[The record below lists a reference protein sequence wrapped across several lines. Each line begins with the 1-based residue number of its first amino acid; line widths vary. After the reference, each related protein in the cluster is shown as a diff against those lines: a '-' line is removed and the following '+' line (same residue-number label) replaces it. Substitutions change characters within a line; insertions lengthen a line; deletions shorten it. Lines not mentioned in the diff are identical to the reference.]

1 MTWNRSFGGI
11 AIASIIAWCTPS
23 AIAFRYS
30 GVAPSRSEMRT
41 SGILPPSSS
50 VWLSQLYALEKMRG
64 ECPMS
69 RRNLLPKGRIGTRRH
84 IHIEVPLLCRIR
96 HCVTIL
102 VRRISTAP
110 RRRFFFSWRS
120 RELPHGRILHS
131 TQRRQ
136 RRVRH
141 RYTSRRRRTRIVE
154 NPIGKLPR
162 RFVGSNVLRCHNRH
176 AAAFIH
182 HYSGAVH
189 NRPVSC
195 FH

>member
-1 MTWNRSFGGI
+1 
-11 AIASIIAWCTPS
+11 
-23 AIAFRYS
+23 
-30 GVAPSRSEMRT
+30 MRT

-69 RRNLLPKGRIGTRRH
+69 RWNLLPKGGIGTRSH

-102 VRRISTAP
+102 VSRITSAP
-110 RRRFFFSWRS
+110 RRRFFCSRRS

-131 TQRRQ
+131 TRRRQ
-136 RRVRH
+136 RRGRH

-162 RFVGSNVLRCHNRH
+162 RFVRPNVLGRHNRH
-176 AAAFIH
+176 AATFIH

-189 NRPVSC
+189 ARAISEFRQLICPRTQISVIRRRQ
-195 FH
+195 